1 MVSFQRRPGEEEG
14 LSRVRGWWW
23 LGDGS
28 GNLTVTFPLRVLL
41 PSVASHGGC
50 PPAISGNRS
59 GDKYLLSSYYVP
71 GATEMAENKRTQSL
85 IVWSHRPAGEVD
97 GTSLVVT
104 NVLSFV
110 WEQYEFF

>member
-1 MVSFQRRPGEEEG
+1 M
-14 LSRVRGWWW
+14 
-23 LGDGS
+23 
-28 GNLTVTFPLRVLL
+28 
-41 PSVASHGGC
+41 
-50 PPAISGNRS
+50 
-59 GDKYLLSSYYVP
+59 P